1 MRAFSRCQNIKIDGD
16 EFTSGF
22 LGLAWAPS
30 HDASTKKQSYET
42 DIANT
47 LDRLMRSWAGW
58 AVINEIFYAQKQ
70 MTILPYLPTPET
82 GPVNA
87 YATPKDL
94 RAATLKD
101 TTALDKRGNL
111 PAPGQPRTIGT
122 GTGSDTEIRF
132 SSAIFTGPSAPTGPG
147 SLPDEILLHE
157 MIHGLRQMQGRS
169 AKESITGN
177 PGMHNYEEFAAITI
191 SNVYRSEKGL
201 IQLRT
206 DHTGFAPLTGPTT
219 NVATFKST
227 YQSFLLHMDI
237 EQPRLCQNL
246 RQISCAFNPFAI

>member
-22 LGLAWAPS
+22 LGLAWFPS
-30 HDASTKKQSYET
+30 HDSSSKKQGYEA
-42 DIANT
+42 DISNT
-47 LDRLMRSWAGW
+47 LDRLVRTWCGW
-58 AVINEIFYAQKQ
+58 SVINEIFYTQKS
-70 MTILPYLPTPET
+70 MVILPYHPSPEM
-82 GPVNA
+82 GQFNA
-87 YATPKDL
+87 YAAPKDV

-101 TTALDKRGNL
+101 TTALDKWGNL
-111 PAPGQPRTIGT
+111 PAPGQRVIGT

-132 SSAIFTGPSAPTGPG
+132 SSATFSAAGAPTGPG
-147 SLPDEILLHE
+147 TSPDEILLHE

-177 PGMHNYEEFAAITI
+177 PGMQNYEEFAAITI

-201 IQLRT
+201 PQLRA

-227 YQSFLLHMDI
+227 YESYLSHMSV

-246 RQISCAFNPFAI
+246 RQLGCAFNPFL